1 MFPFILRRLGLAIP
15 TLIAVSFLVFIA
27 ARMAP
32 SDPIEIMLGE
42 KAAEQAVALLR
53 SSIRANPLPKMPGAS
68 RDASGDLFAQLC
80 KCALATP
87 RPVAFRRRQA
97 NVPRRIPAQIR

>member
-1 MFPFILRRLGLAIP
+1 MVPFILRRLGLAIP

-53 SSIRANPLPKMPGAS
+53 SSIRAPYARQP
-68 RDASGDLFAQLC
+68 FAHN
-80 KCALATP
+80 AGSVT
-87 RPVAFRRRQA
+87 
-97 NVPRRIPAQIR
+97 